1 MYFQLGPTVA
11 GGDTLGGLNDIFG
24 MSASNSYVPPQEVS
38 YPYIILCSL
47 NM

>member
-1 MYFQLGPTVA
+1 MWEMRVTIWIMYFQLGPTVA

-38 YPYIILCSL
+38 
-47 NM
+47 